1 MLPSGMPGIG
11 DIPNIGIIL
20 LGRTLIGADISKVV
34 IMTGGS
40 MNSTIV
46 ARGPAG
52 IKDTVPA
59 ARQATP
65 ADLNRV
71 RAMWVPRLGL
81 SQVQAMW
88 VRVGLNRGPAMW
100 ARRLVLN
107 LVPVM
112 WVRAGLNLVQVT

>member
-11 DIPNIGIIL
+11 DIPNTGIIL

-65 ADLNRV
+65 VDLNLV
-71 RAMWVPRLGL
+71 R
-81 SQVQAMW
+81 AMW

>member
-65 ADLNRV
+65 VD
-71 RAMWVPRLGL
+71 
-81 SQVQAMW
+81 
-88 VRVGLNRGPAMW
+88 
-100 ARRLVLN
+100 LN
-107 LVPVM
+107 LVRVM
-112 WVRAGLNLVQVT
+112 LALHLALNQDLVM